1 MKIARNYSL
10 GGAQF
15 GNGYGKLLNIP
26 ELTTLELN
34 LLLEYA
40 INNGIQ
46 QVDLAQNYKSA
57 VSNLSKSDYVS
68 KFSYT
73 TKIQYDQDAEHQIL
87 HNLRL
92 ELRMLGTIS
101 FDAVMIHN
109 WATLSVV
116 GRIAAVQFVKLLKNE
131 GICLNAG
138 VSVYDVWELEFEDW
152 IPDIIQ
158 APLNFYNRDFPAN
171 DIALNLKALGT
182 KFVARSIF
190 HQGLLLNP
198 HFKDKFPELED
209 FINFCKVN
217 DFSYVQGAISVY
229 DSQDLFQAIVI
240 GVAGIAQLEEILAT
254 KISTSNDLV
263 LPKSRR
269 YSSDFTD
276 PRKW

>member
-1 MKIARNYSL
+1 MKIFRNYSL

-15 GNGYGKLLNIP
+15 GNGYGKYLNIP
-26 ELTTLELN
+26 QLTNLELN

-40 INNGIQ
+40 TSNGIQ

-57 VSNLSKSDYVS
+57 VSNLSKSDYFT
-68 KFSYT
+68 KFRYS
-73 TKIQYDQDAEHQIL
+73 TKIQYDLDAERQIL
-87 HNLRL
+87 HNLQL

-101 FDAVMIHN
+101 FDSVMIHN

-116 GRIAAVQFVKLLKNE
+116 DRIAAVKFVKSLKKE
-131 GICLNAG
+131 GICLSAG

-152 IPDIIQ
+152 IPDTIQ
-158 APLNFYNRDFPAN
+158 APLNFYNRDFLEN

-182 KFVARSIF
+182 EFIARSIF

-198 HFKDKFPELED
+198 QFKDKFPELND
-209 FINFCKVN
+209 FIKFCKAN
-217 DFSYVQGAISVY
+217 EFSYLQGALSVY

-240 GVAGIAQLEEILAT
+240 GVAGISQLEEILAT

-263 LPKSRR
+263 FPKSRR
-269 YSSDFTD
+269 YRPDFTD